1 MINTDEL
8 LRELSTLREN
18 EEEQGVFR
26 NELTYTD
33 VVDVINRLT
42 TNNNGKE
49 L

>member
-8 LRELSTLREN
+8 LRELSTLRDN

-33 VVDVINRLT
+33 VIDVINRLT
-42 TNNNGKE
+42 KDSDIV
-49 L
+49 

>member
-8 LRELSTLREN
+8 LRELSTLRDN

-33 VVDVINRLT
+33 VIDVINRLT
-42 TNNNGKE
+42 TDTDLG
-49 L
+49 

>member
-8 LRELSTLREN
+8 LRELSTLRDN

-33 VVDVINRLT
+33 VIDVINRLT
-42 TNNNGKE
+42 KDTDLG
-49 L
+49 